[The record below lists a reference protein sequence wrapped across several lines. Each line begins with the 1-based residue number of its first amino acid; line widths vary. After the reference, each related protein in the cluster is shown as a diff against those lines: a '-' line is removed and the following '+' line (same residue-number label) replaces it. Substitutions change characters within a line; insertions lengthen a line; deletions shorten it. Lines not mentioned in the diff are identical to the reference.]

1 MYTVYILYILYII
14 HLLHCFWMLLMQL
27 AQVQENGNETELK
40 KYFGLD
46 SFWRH
51 GKVYSNPRSANPMI
65 CSTALFILA
74 DTTPTFVCFQ
84 ENSTFQCVSNWEET
98 VLSYVP
104 ILLCR
109 KPVGEVRQVR
119 EVPGRQNILV
129 QIPTCPFC
137 DPKAC
142 TIQLNTAQHSVKTFW
157 KIWSQ
162 SKSQVCALQS
172 TQKQDCCLVAAI

>member
-1 MYTVYILYILYII
+1 
-14 HLLHCFWMLLMQL
+14 MQL

-84 ENSTFQCVSNWEET
+84 ENSTFRS
-98 VLSYVP
+98 
-104 ILLCR
+104 
-109 KPVGEVRQVR
+109 
-119 EVPGRQNILV
+119 PGV
-129 QIPTCPFC
+129 
-137 DPKAC
+137 A
-142 TIQLNTAQHSVKTFW
+142 
-157 KIWSQ
+157 
-162 SKSQVCALQS
+162 KSQNGRSTDRSEPPFRTVSFSDRKKSPNRLPKGPPRTQNGAKINRSGPQS
-172 TQKQDCCLVAAI
+172 DRFPKRSDPFTDRIH

>member
-1 MYTVYILYILYII
+1 MIYYWLKISLLEVFYLWLRTMVLIIFINLLPSCTMQIYKFLYSICYLFLLTMTLFCSLPLYGFWAMATFIDFCMYTVYILYILYII
-14 HLLHCFWMLLMQL
+14 HILHCFWMLLMQL

-84 ENSTFQCVSNWEET
+84 ENSTFQCVSNWGDCLE
-98 VLSYVP
+98 
-104 ILLCR
+104 LC
-109 KPVGEVRQVR
+109 
-119 EVPGRQNILV
+119 
-129 QIPTCPFC
+129 
-137 DPKAC
+137 
-142 TIQLNTAQHSVKTFW
+142 
-157 KIWSQ
+157 
-162 SKSQVCALQS
+162 
-172 TQKQDCCLVAAI
+172 